1 MFQNMRE
8 RERERKCG
16 DMSVK
21 LARINDAYCYVV
33 VTILQYFIFLNL
45 EQIKR
50 QYRLVVDNVIKL
62 VTIYD
67 LV

>member
-1 MFQNMRE
+1 
-8 RERERKCG
+8 
-16 DMSVK
+16 MSVK

-50 QYRLVVDNVIKL
+50 QYRLFVDNVIKL

>member
-1 MFQNMRE
+1 MRE

-50 QYRLVVDNVIKL
+50 QYRLFVIKL